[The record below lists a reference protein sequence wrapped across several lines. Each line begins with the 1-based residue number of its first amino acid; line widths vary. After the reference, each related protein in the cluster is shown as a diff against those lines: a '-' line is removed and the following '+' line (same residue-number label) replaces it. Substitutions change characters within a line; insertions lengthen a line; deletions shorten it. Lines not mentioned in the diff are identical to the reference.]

1 MRTERGV
8 RWSNTY
14 PHCAAPSTSAR
25 SSVYTTTRLSGQ
37 THYTTHYTIL
47 TTGDALTWRGGV
59 VVERVAHLLGY
70 DGVADG
76 QHGEELPD
84 DGRRGVVALQ
94 VLVQQRVLQ
103 LLVGALQRVY
113 YLRQTS
119 LVQTT
124 DMVRPRTTSCRA
136 IHYLSNAAL
145 AELHDVAGEGA
156 GLVAEDVLDHAEL
169 LVQVGGAGHGGGVRG
184 RVVHLTV
191 HRYELRLQ
199 TTKTSNIANINYFIY
214 LFCNNKWAILT

>member
-1 MRTERGV
+1 M
-8 RWSNTY
+8 
-14 PHCAAPSTSAR
+14 
-25 SSVYTTTRLSGQ
+25 
-37 THYTTHYTIL
+37 
-47 TTGDALTWRGGV
+47 

-124 DMVRPRTTSCRA
+124 EMVRPRTDNGTSGRA
-136 IHYLSNAAL
+136 IHYLSDAAL

-156 GLVAEDVLDHAEL
+156 GLVAEDVLDHAQL
-169 LVQVGGAGHGGGVRG
+169 LVQVGGASHGGGVRG

-199 TTKTSNIANINYFIY
+199 TTTASNIANINISCTYFRTISGPY
-214 LFCNNKWAILT
+214 LLEKI